1 MMTEK
6 WKLPA
11 PKILIILI
19 LLAFVTMMMSVP
31 RFGFTYPDSAYY
43 LDMVEFFSGTLSGS
57 ELVSPFSYRP
67 MLPLIV
73 AFLPIAPELSFS
85 IINLVF
91 MILIAWVIFFSSLKR
106 NPDPLVSFITASA
119 FIVSLL
125 YLFYGAV
132 VLVDPGAVFFLAL
145 AYFYI
150 PQGNRGVKIAIFLT
164 LGVLFKEVALVG
176 VLTFLLY
183 RRMKEWW
190 LMIPPLGVYGIL
202 RFIMPSGNSG
212 FMWAFHLDNIV
223 LFLEGTMK
231 TFLFGLAPFL
241 LLVILA
247 IFHRRRSDNTD
258 GDINKWLMAAGIP
271 AITYLFLG
279 LFFAHFDVRFLWPTY
294 LLLIPL
300 CTEGVSELFSFL
312 RKLLGYE
319 SVVE

>member
-119 FIVSLL
+119 FIVS
-125 YLFYGAV
+125 
-132 VLVDPGAVFFLAL
+132 
-145 AYFYI
+145 
-150 PQGNRGVKIAIFLT
+150 
-164 LGVLFKEVALVG
+164 
-176 VLTFLLY
+176 
-183 RRMKEWW
+183 
-190 LMIPPLGVYGIL
+190 
-202 RFIMPSGNSG
+202 
-212 FMWAFHLDNIV
+212 
-223 LFLEGTMK
+223 
-231 TFLFGLAPFL
+231 
-241 LLVILA
+241 
-247 IFHRRRSDNTD
+247 
-258 GDINKWLMAAGIP
+258 
-271 AITYLFLG
+271 
-279 LFFAHFDVRFLWPTY
+279 
-294 LLLIPL
+294 
-300 CTEGVSELFSFL
+300 
-312 RKLLGYE
+312 
-319 SVVE
+319 